1 MSRKP
6 ARSTLEDVSP
16 ARNARVRGDAD
27 SFNRHLMDLMEASQ
41 PVSYTHLTLPTI
53 LRV

>member
-27 SFNRHLMDLMEASQ
+27 SFTAISW
-41 PVSYTHLTLPTI
+41 T
-53 LRV
+53 